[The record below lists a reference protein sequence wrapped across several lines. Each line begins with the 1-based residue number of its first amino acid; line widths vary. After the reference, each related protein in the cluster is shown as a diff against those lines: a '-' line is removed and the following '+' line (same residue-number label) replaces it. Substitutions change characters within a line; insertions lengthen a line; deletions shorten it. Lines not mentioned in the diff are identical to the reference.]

1 MGTLETIKLIVSS
14 GELALLAAVL
24 LGLFRLAASWL
35 PQLLAALGAFTSE
48 LAGLRAEVRS
58 LASDVR
64 DTRSRASAAAEDVA
78 EMRGAYS
85 TGQHQAATAERPFP
99 SNPDRRR

>member
-1 MGTLETIKLIVSS
+1 MIKLIVSS

-24 LGLFRLAASWL
+24 LGLFRLAITWF
-35 PQLLAALGAFTSE
+35 PQLLLAINAFTTE
-48 LAGLRAEVRS
+48 LAGLRAEVRA
-58 LASDVR
+58 LATDVR

-78 EMRGAYS
+78 EMRGVYS
-85 TGQHQAATAERPFP
+85 TGQHQAVTEQRPPFP